1 MKKNVFLGT
10 LCICKS
16 GDRAQLN
23 MYVHPVYFDPDVA
36 DTYTMVLRKNQ
47 HAQVFGIRAARLG
60 ARFCFS
66 FLRLYFIDYL
76 GFFHFLPPFFN
87 IIFGALH
94 HPPAPLAT
102 ISAHPH
108 PQVNQRGQRKG
119 SEPAAR
125 TADRELGCFP
135 LQSCRCCQ
143 H

>member
-1 MKKNVFLGT
+1 
-10 LCICKS
+10 
-16 GDRAQLN
+16 

-47 HAQVFGIRAARLG
+47 HAQVFGVRAARLG
-60 ARFCFS
+60 ARFCFC
-66 FLRLYFIDYL
+66 FLRYIFIDL
-76 GFFHFLPPFFN
+76 PWIFPFPPPFFN

-94 HPPAPLAT
+94 HLPAPLAT

-125 TADRELGCFP
+125 TADRERGCFWEVCSMCGVIA
-135 LQSCRCCQ
+135 LSI